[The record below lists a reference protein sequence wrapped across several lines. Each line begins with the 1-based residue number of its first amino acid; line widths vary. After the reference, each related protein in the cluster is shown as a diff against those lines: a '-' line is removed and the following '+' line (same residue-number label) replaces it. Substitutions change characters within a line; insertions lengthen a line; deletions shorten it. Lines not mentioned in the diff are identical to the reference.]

1 MYLLLQ
7 LPPTEGDK
15 QMFASEP
22 RVACVVQPQALLE
35 LRALDGGISP
45 GIAQP
50 TPLSEMVMG
59 KGDLLTVLFNLD
71 FVIGVAQDCVEHI
84 VPDLFAG
91 LGTTQHLQPWPDPH
105 WLGCAELPWGRL
117 SFDQQ
122 SLIGLVVDV
131 QLPIQLHPL
140 FMGNA

>member
-45 GIAQP
+45 GIAQS
-50 TPLSEMVMG
+50 TPLAEMVMG
-59 KGDLLTVLFNLD
+59 KADLLPILFNLD
-71 FVIGVAQDCVEHI
+71 FVIGVAQDCVET
-84 VPDLFAG
+84 VVFYFLTR
-91 LGTTQHLQPWPDPH
+91 LGTT
-105 WLGCAELPWGRL
+105 
-117 SFDQQ
+117 
-122 SLIGLVVDV
+122 
-131 QLPIQLHPL
+131 
-140 FMGNA
+140 